1 MKNRFRMMTAALLA
15 AAVLTGCSASRN
27 TQNTNTPATASETA
41 QDAQTTGAY
50 EINADLTSA
59 NLPDDAQKAFDKALD
74 GMTGTAYSPIVLLA
88 RQVVSGTNYSILC
101 MEQTTVPGAPPE
113 LHIITIYEDLD
124 GNASISE
131 DTLFDLSAAGVSSAA
146 SIDPESVGA
155 YETNTEF
162 TPEEIPEAASSALEK
177 ALDGLTG
184 ADYQAAALLGTQTV
198 SGTNYAVL
206 CLVTPVVPDGE
217 ACSTWSVVT
226 VYQSLDGTCEITS
239 VYDIEPAA

>member
-1 MKNRFRMMTAALLA
+1 MTAALLA
-15 AAVLTGCSASRN
+15 AAVLTGCSTSTN
-27 TQNTNTPATASETA
+27 KQNSNTPAPSAETT
-41 QDAQTTGAY
+41 QDAQITGAF

-59 NLPDDAQKAFDKALD
+59 KLPGDAQKAFDKALD

-88 RQVVSGTNYSILC
+88 QQVVSGKNYSILC
-101 MEQTTVPGAPPE
+101 MEQTTVPDAEPE

-124 GNASISE
+124 GNASITE
-131 DTLFDLSAAGVSSAA
+131 DTLFDLSAVAGVSA
-146 SIDPESVGA
+146 STSIEPDAEGA

-162 TPEEIPEAASSALEK
+162 TAEDIPEDASSSLEK

-184 ADYQAAALLGTQTV
+184 ADYQAAALLGTQVT
-198 SGTNYAVL
+198 SGTNYAML

-217 ACSTWSVVT
+217 AYSTWSVVT

-239 VYDIEPAA
+239 VYDIDPAA